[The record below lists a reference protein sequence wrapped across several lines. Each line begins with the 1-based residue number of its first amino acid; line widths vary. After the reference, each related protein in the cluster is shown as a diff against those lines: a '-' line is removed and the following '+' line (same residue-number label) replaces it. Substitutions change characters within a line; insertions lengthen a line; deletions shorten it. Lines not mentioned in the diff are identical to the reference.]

1 MGLRIANKI
10 WKELSKSKS
19 NLKKYANKVLSQNK
33 MTKNAVNPSRVE
45 TMFENFFNKL
55 LVSF

>member
-33 MTKNAVNPSRVE
+33 MTKNADNPSRVE
-45 TMFENFFNKL
+45 TMLENFFNKL
-55 LVSF
+55 VVSF